1 MPVQIQLRR
10 DTAANWTT
18 ANPTLAAGE
27 LGLETDTAKYKI
39 GNGSTAWSSLS
50 YSSLPSNA
58 IDANIIN
65 AKGDLLVGTAD
76 NTISRLAVGGT
87 NNYVLMVDSSTA
99 TGVKWAAIP
108 PSGGLSTTTEGAIM
122 TMDIGA

>member
-18 ANPTLAAGE
+18 TNPTLAAGE

-39 GNGSTAWSSLS
+39 GNGSTAWSSLA

-58 IDANIIN
+58 IDTNTIN

-76 NTISRLAVGGT
+76 NTIGVLTAGT
-87 NNYVLMVDSSTA
+87 AGYVLMIDSSTA

-108 PSGGLSTTTEGAIM
+108 PSGGLATTTEGAIM

>member
-1 MPVQIQLRR
+1 MAVQIQFRR

-18 ANPTLAAGE
+18 ANPTLAQGE
-27 LGLETDTAKYKI
+27 LGLELDTARYKI
-39 GNGSTAWSSLS
+39 GNGSTAWNSLS

-58 IDANIIN
+58 IDANVIN

-76 NTISRLAVGGT
+76 NTIARLAVGAT
-87 NNYVLMVDSSTA
+87 ANFVLMVDSSTA
-99 TGVKWAAIP
+99 TGLKWAAIP

>member
-1 MPVQIQLRR
+1 MAVQIQFRR

-18 ANPTLAAGE
+18 ANPTLAQGE
-27 LGLETDTAKYKI
+27 LGLELDTARYKI
-39 GNGSTAWSSLS
+39 GNGSTAWNSLS

-58 IDANIIN
+58 IDANTIN

-76 NTISRLAVGGT
+76 NTVARLAVGAT
-87 NNYVLMVDSSTA
+87 ANFVLMVDSSTA
-99 TGVKWAAIP
+99 TGLKWAAIP

>member
-1 MPVQIQLRR
+1 MAVQIQFRR

-18 ANPTLAAGE
+18 ANPTLAQGE
-27 LGLETDTAKYKI
+27 LGLELDTARYKI
-39 GNGSTAWSSLS
+39 GNGSTAWNSLS

-58 IDANIIN
+58 IDTNVIN

-76 NTISRLAVGGT
+76 NTVTRLAVGAT
-87 NNYVLMVDSSTA
+87 ANFVLMVDSSTA
-99 TGVKWAAIP
+99 TGLKWAAIP

>member
-39 GNGSTAWSSLS
+39 GNGSTAWSSLA

-58 IDANIIN
+58 IDANTIN

-87 NNYVLMVDSSTA
+87 NNFVLMVDSSTA

>member
-39 GNGSTAWSSLS
+39 GNGSTAWFSLS